1 MISATHVIERS
12 PVEVLLEE
20 IRRYLSA
27 VDAFRRE
34 GREPRW
40 RP

>member
-1 MISATHVIERS
+1 MISETHVARP
-12 PVEVLLEE
+12 PVEVLLDE

-27 VDAFRRE
+27 VDVFRRE

-40 RP
+40 RA